1 MSDLPLL
8 GKVALVTGGA
18 RGLGRAYALRLARLG
33 ADVAIADIDLE
44 AWKRFDE
51 KIDGPSV
58 AAEIE
63 AFGRRA
69 IMVES
74 DLSADGA
81 PEALVAETLASFG
94 RIDVLINNAGGMITS
109 AERSTASTTSAADMQ
124 RLFEV
129 NFGTMAGCCRAAVPS
144 MRNTGGGIIINVS
157 SSVGHE
163 VFDDARLAGYAS
175 AKAAVIH
182 YTKYLAVEAGPWG
195 IRVNAI
201 APGVIMT
208 SRIAST
214 AAQRGIGT
222 PEQLSRIPLQRFGNT
237 EDCAGVIEFLATD
250 LSRYVTG
257 ICINIDG
264 GSTLV

>member
-1 MSDLPLL
+1 MSELVLA

-33 ADVAIADIDLE
+33 ADVAIADIDLD

-51 KIDGPSV
+51 KIDAPSV

-63 AFGRRA
+63 ALGRRA
-69 IMVES
+69 IMIES

-81 PEALVAETLASFG
+81 PEALVAETLAKLG
-94 RIDVLINNAGGMITS
+94 RVDILINNAGGMVTS
-109 AERSTASTTSAADMQ
+109 ADSSTASTTSAADME
-124 RLFEV
+124 RLFAV
-129 NFGTMAGCCRAAVPS
+129 NFGTMAGCCRAAVPA
-144 MRNTGGGIIINVS
+144 MRANGGGVVINVS

-163 VFDDARLAGYAS
+163 VFDDGRLAGYAA
-175 AKAAVIH
+175 AKAAVLH
-182 YTKYLAVEAGPWG
+182 FTKYLAVEAGPWG

-222 PEQLSRIPLQRFGNT
+222 PEQLAKVPLQRFGDT

-257 ICINIDG
+257 VCINIDG